1 MGELSDWMRQVP
13 PRIASLVDVADF
25 LNEFGYNISWG
36 EDRGRWLVRTGDQGL
51 YSADSQDGVE
61 GFLYGLAAALVLAQD
76 RGISLPRTEHRPQS
90 VYSEPLEPDGRW
102 PGSSGG
108 R

>member
-1 MGELSDWMRQVP
+1 
-13 PRIASLVDVADF
+13 VDVADL

-76 RGISLPRTEHRPQS
+76 QGGELSRSRSKLEP
-90 VYSEPLEPDGRW
+90 VYSEPLMPDGRW
-102 PGSSGG
+102 LGKSGG